1 MSDGYIQSKQREID
15 GKLNTLLSKIEILE
29 KKTEN
34 IDEKYEQI
42 SELLDNIK
50 NENKHRDNIKH
61 ELEQETKQII
71 NEMAPK
77 VQNKVINRLDKKFD
91 KHEDYFN
98 DRLGDMHKS
107 TTKLVDETTRL
118 LQAKLQLT
126 VLSYLLYKQGII
138 DEKEFHLIE
147 EMDDVKVTKNKK
159 VMDMLTEIRKITKI
173 RKM

>member
-77 VQNKVINRLDKKFD
+77 VQNKVINRLDKKGTCI
-91 KHEDYFN
+91 N
-98 DRLGDMHKS
+98 Q
-107 TTKLVDETTRL
+107 
-118 LQAKLQLT
+118 LQ
-126 VLSYLLYKQGII
+126 SW
-138 DEKEFHLIE
+138 
-147 EMDDVKVTKNKK
+147 
-159 VMDMLTEIRKITKI
+159 
-173 RKM
+173 

>member
-1 MSDGYIQSKQREID
+1 MNDGYIQSKQRELD
-15 GKLNTLLSKIEILE
+15 DKLNTMLSKIEILE

-42 SELLDNIK
+42 NQLLDSIK
-50 NENKHRDNIKH
+50 KENKHRDNIKH
-61 ELEQETKQII
+61 ELEKETKQII
-71 NEMAPK
+71 NEMVPK
-77 VQNKVINRLDKKFD
+77 VQNKISNRIDKKFD

-107 TTKLVDETTRL
+107 TTMLVDETKSL

-138 DEKEFHLIE
+138 DRKEFHLIE
-147 EMDDVKVTKNKK
+147 KMDNVKVTKNKK
-159 VMDMLTEIRKITKI
+159 VMDILTEIKR
-173 RKM
+173 M